1 MKKKLIIIDQSFKD
15 YTGHHYNYNKY
26 LYDNFKKIYNISFYV
41 NKNIRNEINEL
52 FNKNLFKIFQETSYS
67 TNYKL
72 IFLKKIKK
80 INIVRDLFFYLI
92 KYNFTFNFISK
103 FYVRKIIVS
112 DFYKKLLVLQKKNKN
127 CNFFL
132 HSLSDSEFLE
142 TLFFVHNNNNN
153 NNNNNK
159 IYIVYRR
166 DPRFLKDYFLII
178 NKLIDNNFAYLLTD
192 IIKIKNY
199 LEKEI
204 SKKVHL
210 INVPI
215 NFNYNK
221 INKFVNKKKNF
232 YIISYLGD
240 ARLEKGFFSI
250 PSLLEKINFNRK
262 KYEFRIQANSN
273 GYDLNFYNKTIS
285 LLKKYKN
292 LKLLKS
298 QLNPEQYIKN
308 LLDSDIIFLPYQS
321 EFYQYRTSSIF
332 YEGIYAE
339 KIVIVTPNTWM
350 SSFYNDNLIL
360 KKLILSNE
368 NNLKNILN
376 YINKNYYLLIKNI
389 ILLKKSIKKKNN
401 ISSLKLLFNNS
412 SNSKVLFKNNKKCIS
427 YLVDDNTINRRVNG
441 NQFGTINIIRNI
453 FNDQILSNKK
463 LYFNIIINR
472 NFDTNYALFTM
483 NNALRI
489 FSFKNIYFNLV
500 PCFSKFLLKN
510 NQLNFDLNLKDN
522 LLIFKDL
529 VLINYHFYKKYIKKI
544 NHLKKIILVHD
555 VYSKL
560 NNESQFLDHK
570 NNHYVF
576 VSYYEFL
583 RNNFLNA
590 KKYLIFP
597 IYIDDFV
604 KNNNLSK
611 NFSNYNY
618 IFVSSGSE
626 VDILNLEKILQ
637 KLNRPIHLFG
647 EICYK
652 LGNKFL
658 DLNSSKLILKG
669 FVNNLEEYYSNPENV
684 FLIPRYNGIGIPI
697 KFLQLIK
704 FRSKVILFGNT
715 VSFGMPTHLVE
726 NFIYKENQILSVEE
740 FINNINYKKSYN
752 NISRFIKSNNNQN
765 KIKLLENTL
774 C

>member
-1 MKKKLIIIDQSFKD
+1 MSKKKKLLIIDQSFKD

-26 LYDNFKKIYNISFYV
+26 LYDNFKKIYNISLYV

-72 IFLKKIKK
+72 TFLKKIKK
-80 INIVRDLFFYLI
+80 INIVRNFVFYLI
-92 KYNFTFNFISK
+92 KYNFFFILISK
-103 FYVRKIIVS
+103 FYNRKIIVS
-112 DFYKKLLVLQKKNKN
+112 DFYKKLLFLYEKNKN
-127 CNFFL
+127 CIFFL
-132 HSLSDSEFLE
+132 HSLSESEFLE
-142 TLFFVHNNNNN
+142 TLFFLHNNNNN
-153 NNNNNK
+153 KNNK

-192 IIKIKNY
+192 SFKIKNY

-204 SKKVHL
+204 AKKVYL
-210 INVPI
+210 INIPI
-215 NFNYNK
+215 NFNYKK

-240 ARLEKGFFSI
+240 ARLEKGFFYI
-250 PSLLEKINFNRK
+250 PSLLKKINFNRK

-285 LLKKYKN
+285 LLEKNKN

-298 QLNPEQYIKN
+298 QLNPDQYIKN
-308 LLDSDIIFLPYQS
+308 LLESDIIFLPYQG
-321 EFYQYRTSSIF
+321 EFYRYRTSSIF

-339 KIVIVTPNTWM
+339 KIVIVTPDTWM

-368 NNLKNILN
+368 NNLQKILN
-376 YINKNYYLLIKNI
+376 YINKNYYLLITNI
-389 ILLKKSIKKKNN
+389 ILLKKSIQKKNN

-412 SNSKVLFKNNKKCIS
+412 SNSKVLFKNNTKCIS
-427 YLVDDNTINRRVNG
+427 YLVDENTINRRVNG

-453 FNDQILSNKK
+453 FNDQILFNKK
-463 LYFNIIINR
+463 LYFNIAINR
-472 NFDTNYALFTM
+472 NFDSNYALFTM

-489 FSFKNIYFNLV
+489 FPFKNIYFNLV
-500 PCFSKFLLKN
+500 PCISKFLLKN
-510 NQLNFDLNLKDN
+510 NHLNFDLKLKDN
-522 LLIFKDL
+522 ILIFKDL
-529 VLINYHFYKKYIKKI
+529 VLLNYHFYKKYIKKI

-560 NNESQFLDHK
+560 NNKSQFLDHK

-597 IYIDDFV
+597 IYIDNFV

-611 NFSNYNY
+611 NFSKYNY
-618 IFVSSGSE
+618 SFVSSGSD
-626 VDILNLEKILQ
+626 VDILNLKTILQ
-637 KLNRPIHLFG
+637 KLNRPIYLFG

-652 LGNKFL
+652 LDNKFF
-658 DLNSSKLILKG
+658 DSNSSKLILKG

-684 FLIPRYNGIGIPI
+684 FLIPRYSGIGIPI
-697 KFLQLIK
+697 KFMQLIK
-704 FRSKVILFGNT
+704 FRSKVILFGDID
-715 VSFGMPTHLVE
+715 SFGMPAHLVE
-726 NFIYKENQILSVEE
+726 DFIYKENQILSVEE
-740 FINNINYKKSYN
+740 FINNINYKKLYN

>member
-1 MKKKLIIIDQSFKD
+1 MLKKKLIIIDQSFKD

-67 TNYKL
+67 VNYKL

-80 INIVRDLFFYLI
+80 IKILRNFFFFLA
-92 KYNFTFNFISK
+92 KYDFIFNLVKK
-103 FYVRKIIVS
+103 FYSRKIFVT
-112 DFYKKLLVLQKKNKN
+112 DFYNKLLFLYKKNKN
-127 CNFFL
+127 SIFFL
-132 HSLSDSEFLE
+132 HSLSESEFLE
-142 TLFFVHNNNNN
+142 TLFFVHNINS
-153 NNNNNK
+153 NNNNK

-178 NKLIDNNFAYLLTD
+178 NKLINNNFTFLLTD
-192 IIKIKNY
+192 SFKIKNY

-204 SKKVHL
+204 AKKVYL
-210 INVPI
+210 INIPI
-215 NFNYNK
+215 NFNYKK
-221 INKFVNKKKNF
+221 INKFFNKKKKF

-240 ARLEKGFFSI
+240 ARLEKGFFLI
-250 PSLLEKINFNRK
+250 PSLLKKINLNR

-273 GYDLNFYNKTIS
+273 GYDLNFYNETIS
-285 LLKKYKN
+285 LLKKNKN
-292 LKLLKS
+292 LKLLES
-298 QLNPEQYIKN
+298 QLNPDQYIKN
-308 LLDSDIIFLPYQS
+308 LLDTDIIFIPYQS
-321 EFYQYRTSSIF
+321 ESYRYRTSSIF

-368 NNLKNILN
+368 NNLQKILN

-389 ILLKKSIKKKNN
+389 ILLKKNILKKNN
-401 ISSLKLLFNNS
+401 ISLLKLLFNNS
-412 SNSKVLFKNNKKCIS
+412 SNAKVLIKNNNKCIS
-427 YLVDDNTINRRVNG
+427 YLVDENTINKRTDG
-441 NQFGTINIIRNI
+441 SQFGTLNIIKNI
-453 FNDQILSNKK
+453 FNDQISLNKK
-463 LYFNIIINR
+463 LYFNIVVNR
-472 NFDTNYALFTM
+472 NFDSNYALFTM

-489 FSFKNIYFNLV
+489 FPFKNIYFNLI
-500 PCFSKFLLKN
+500 PCISKFLLKN
-510 NQLNFDLNLKDN
+510 SQLNYVLNLKTND
-522 LLIFKDL
+522 LIFKDL
-529 VLINYHFYKKYIKKI
+529 VLLNFHFYNNYIKKI
-544 NHLKKIILVHD
+544 NYLKKIILVHD
-555 VYSKL
+555 VYSQL
-560 NNESQFLDHK
+560 NHESQFLDHK
-570 NNHYVF
+570 NHHYVF
-576 VSYYEFL
+576 VSYYEFMT
-583 RNNFLNA
+583 NHFLNA
-590 KKYLIFP
+590 KKYLIYP

-604 KNNNLSK
+604 KNNNSSK
-611 NFSNYNY
+611 NFSKYSY
-618 IFVSSGSE
+618 IFVSSGSD
-626 VDILNLEKILQ
+626 VDILNLKIILQ
-637 KLNRPIHLFG
+637 KLNRPIYLFG

-652 LGNKFL
+652 LDNKFL
-658 DLNSSKLILKG
+658 DSNSSKLIVKG

-684 FLIPRYNGIGIPI
+684 FLIPRYKGIGIPI

-704 FRSKVILFGNT
+704 FRSKVILFGDID
-715 VSFGMPTHLVE
+715 SFGIPTHLVE
-726 NFIYKENQILSVEE
+726 DFIYKENQILSVEE